1 MVRLPVRMRRARATP
16 FSVSLVNTAP
26 LKPWAQD
33 DRLFKNLAPILAKDF
48 HVVCPNYRG
57 HDAKQTLHGDFTAE
71 DLVDD
76 VEAFIKAK
84 DLSNVHFVSTSH
96 GCWVNIGLCERMKIN
111 RTVVIDWLMQ
121 PHDGFF
127 QQLKDGQDPDRYKIG
142 RQSFFD
148 EGRTVLLV
156 DQAASLA
163 LSVADR
169 AYVLQ
174 SGKITHSGTADEIAQ
189 DPALIRAYLGAHGDG
204 SALLHEPNA

>member
-1 MVRLPVRMRRARATP
+1 MA
-16 FSVSLVNTAP
+16 SVTINNHPMTYVESGQSNPRTLVV
-26 LKPWAQD
+26 LSGWAQD

-57 HDAKQTLHGDFTAE
+57 HDAEQTLHGDFTAA

-84 DLSNVHFVSTSH
+84 ALPDVHFVSTSH
-96 GCWVNIGLCERMKIN
+96 GCWVNIDLCERMKIN

-127 QQLKDGQDPDRYKIG
+127 QQLEDGQDPDRYKIG

-148 EGRTVLLV
+148 EWVEATDNADVINHIRNEMAWLK
-156 DQAASLA
+156 D
-163 LSVADR
+163 VARYD
-169 AYVLQ
+169 
-174 SGKITHSGTADEIAQ
+174 DE
-189 DPALIRAYLGAHGDG
+189 D
-204 SALLHEPNA
+204 

>member
-57 HDAKQTLHGDFTAE
+57 HDAKQTLHGDSTAE

-148 EGRTVLLV
+148 EWGTVLLV
-156 DQAASLA
+156 IKRHRWRCPSP
-163 LSVADR
+163 
-169 AYVLQ
+169 
-174 SGKITHSGTADEIAQ
+174 IAPMCCNPERLRT
-189 DPALIRAYLGAHGDG
+189 PARRTKSPRIRR
-204 SALLHEPNA
+204 